1 MSATIPTA
9 ISTPVKPA
17 GSQEAAG
24 TKRGPKPKDTSGIRE
39 LYFVGDLKDG
49 KPVLEEECRTEQ
61 AAQMRSLNTG
71 KPYFVIHV
79 WSIKKSSVA

>member
-1 MSATIPTA
+1 MSATTPTA
-9 ISTPVKPA
+9 ISTPVKPT

-24 TKRGPKPKDTSGIRE
+24 AKRGPKPKDTSGTRE

-49 KPVLEEECRTEQ
+49 TPVLEEEYKTEQ
-61 AAQMRSLNTG
+61 AAQMQSLNTG
-71 KPYFVIHV
+71 KPYFVITV